1 MAKEFLVAPANACFK
16 PKRILSFCEMTFAA
30 LVLLV
35 LSILAM
41 PRVASAE
48 EGVTRIHVLPF
59 AGGQPG
65 PFVRRRRRNYH

>member
-1 MAKEFLVAPANACFK
+1 MAPANACFK
-16 PKRILSFCEMTFAA
+16 TKRIPSFCEMALAA

>member
-1 MAKEFLVAPANACFK
+1 MAKGFLLVPANVCFK
-16 PKRILSFCEMTFAA
+16 AKRILSFCEMA
-30 LVLLV
+30 LAVFVLLV

>member
-1 MAKEFLVAPANACFK
+1 MPANVCFK
-16 PKRILSFCEMTFAA
+16 AKRILSFCEMALA
-30 LVLLV
+30 VLVLLV

-48 EGVTRIHVLPF
+48 EGVTRIHALPF
-59 AGGQPG
+59 AEGQPG